1 MVELAGEQKEIAP
14 AAGEPQPL
22 SDKRPDEMTQE
33 ELDAH
38 TAAIV
43 KQQQALAEE
52 DPVEKERSD
61 EMKSELR

>member
-1 MVELAGEQKEIAP
+1 MVESGEQKEIAP
-14 AAGEPQPL
+14 GAEEQKPL
-22 SDKRPDEMTQE
+22 SEKNPEEMTQD

-38 TAAIV
+38 TRAIIAE
-43 KQQQALAEE
+43 QRRLAED

>member
-1 MVELAGEQKEIAP
+1 MVESGEQKEIAP
-14 AAGEPQPL
+14 GAGEPQPL
-22 SDKRPDEMTQE
+22 SEKRPDEMTQE

-43 KQQQALAEE
+43 AKQQALAEE